1 MGMGEYK
8 AYCLD
13 LDGTMYRGKEPI
25 VEAVNF
31 VTDCQAEGAE
41 TYFITN
47 NAALTRAAQ
56 QKKLAEF
63 GVLTDI
69 DHIMNS
75 AIALARYC
83 KQYYAGASVM
93 MIGEEGLEEAL
104 EAEQI
109 TLTTK
114 NPDVVMMGLDRQITY
129 SKLAEACL
137 AIRNGARFLGTN
149 QDVKFPTEKGL
160 VPGNGS
166 FLHLME
172 VASGEKPIVVGKPEP
187 HMLQFIQQQGAYEKE
202 EMVMIG
208 DNYDTDILAG
218 IRYGIDTAYVATGVT
233 PLDEVLI
240 KELLPT
246 YVLSSLGDWPKK

>member
-1 MGMGEYK
+1 MTQYK
-8 AYCLD
+8 AYCFD
-13 LDGTMYRGKEPI
+13 LDGTIYRGKEPI
-25 VEAVNF
+25 TEAVDF
-31 VTDCQAEGAE
+31 VTRRQEEGYE

-56 QKKLAEF
+56 QKKLAGF
-63 GVLTDI
+63 GVKTDVE
-69 DHIMNS
+69 HIMNS

-83 KQYYAGASVM
+83 KQYYAGATVM

-109 TLTTK
+109 TITSE
-114 NPDVVMMGLDRQITY
+114 NPDVVLMGLDRQITY
-129 SKLAEACL
+129 GKLAEACL
-137 AIRNGARFLGTN
+137 AIRNGAHFLGTN
-149 QDVKFPTEKGL
+149 QDVKFPTERGL

-172 VASGEKPIVVGKPEP
+172 VATETKPIVVGKPEP
-187 HMLQFIQQQGAYEKE
+187 HMLQFIQQQGEYGKD
-202 EMVMIG
+202 EMILIG

-233 PLDEVLI
+233 PVEEVLT
-240 KELLPT
+240 KELQPT
-246 YVLSSLGDWPKK
+246 YVLSSLAEWPKK

>member
-1 MGMGEYK
+1 MANYK

-13 LDGTMYRGKEPI
+13 LDGTMYRGREPI
-25 VEAVNF
+25 TEAVDF
-31 VTDCQAEGAE
+31 VNGCQASNAE

-56 QKKLAEF
+56 LKKLAGF
-63 GVLTDI
+63 GVRTDV

-83 KQYYAGASVM
+83 KQNYAGASVM

-104 EAEQI
+104 DAEGI
-109 TLTTK
+109 TITHQ

-129 SKLAEACL
+129 SKLSEACL
-137 AIRNGARFLGTN
+137 AIRNGAKFLGTN
-149 QDVKFPTEKGL
+149 EDKRFPTERGL

-166 FLHLME
+166 FLQLME
-172 VASGEKPIVVGKPEP
+172 AATGTKPVVVGKPAP
-187 HMLQFIQQQGAYEKE
+187 HMLEFIQQHGNYAKE
-202 EMVMIG
+202 EMVLIG

-233 PLDEVLI
+233 PAEEVLI
-240 KELLPT
+240 KEVLPT
-246 YVLSSLGDWPKK
+246 YVLPSLADWPKK